1 MLNIFADLAGL
12 NATHPRRSRSNPP
25 GLFAPCVAG
34 VLALMLAACSA
45 PFAPE
50 PTATPLPPTQTAL
63 PTAVPTNTPV
73 PTATPFPI
81 KTIAFYP
88 SVPAVIRE
96 GLLPALKTFID
107 SNPIPNTQLQ
117 LTEFVTQNSPN
128 VLIEPVGLCCEIGGA
143 FHLEFMTHTYAV
155 AAPFP
160 TPTDA
165 ISFTNLF
172 KFWQGDAQ
180 ALPGFSTLFVDETTR
195 TEVTTLIGPP
205 GPTVQVVA
213 ASELVSATWGA
224 RPGALAI
231 LPFDQLEVRWKVLQ
245 VDYLGGKP
253 LNLFERETNNSEY
266 PLSVRVGAVG
276 DPQIVTALANAIPP
290 STNRDT
296 NKMAVVAMTGVTA
309 LVRGT
314 AVLMEQKGITYP
326 GQLIQGWLATAD
338 IAHISNEVSFWN
350 NCPAPTFN
358 DGVSMCSRPN
368 YIDLLK
374 YVGTDVIEL
383 TGNHLWDKSPWFLTS
398 TIQTYKELGWG
409 YFGGGLDITDS
420 LKPLTMTVNG
430 NKIAFVGCNWF
441 GADWATQTYP
451 GSAPCGANDPH
462 ALDLITPTIK
472 ALKEEGYL
480 VIGTLQ
486 YLELYDYVASYQQA
500 LDFAAL
506 RDAGAVVVNGSQG
519 HHVQGFDVSAQG
531 FIHYGTG
538 NLFFGDQEGVGTHQ
552 TFVDRHVFYAGKYL
566 GTDLRTAFIIDYS
579 QPKPMT
585 PEDRAALLKILFKA
599 SGY

>member
-12 NATHPRRSRSNPP
+12 NVRGVDGSRSNPR
-25 GLFAPCVAG
+25 GLFARCLAG
-34 VLALMLAACSA
+34 VLALTLAACST

-50 PTATPLPPTQTAL
+50 PTATPLPPTQTPL

-81 KTIAFYP
+81 KTIAIDP
-88 SVPAVIRE
+88 SVPTNIRKN
-96 GLLPALKTFID
+96 LLPTLKAFVG

-117 LTEFVTQNSPN
+117 LTEVMTTGFDI
-128 VLIEPVGLCCEIGGA
+128 LINTMGLCCGLSGA
-143 FHLEFMTHTYAV
+143 YKSVFITHTYAV

-160 TPTDA
+160 TTTDA
-165 ISFTNLF
+165 ISFTNLS

-195 TEVTTLIGPP
+195 AEATNLMGLP
-205 GPTVQVVA
+205 GSTVQVIA

-231 LPFDQLEVRWKVLQ
+231 LPFDQLEARWKVLQ
-245 VDYLGGKP
+245 VDPGSGTP
-253 LNLFERETNNSEY
+253 LNLFERETNILEY
-266 PLSVRVGAVG
+266 PLSFRVGAVG
-276 DPQIVTALANAIPP
+276 DQQIVTALANAIPP
-290 STNRDT
+290 STNRDP

-338 IAHISNEVSFWN
+338 IAHISNEVSFWG

-358 DGVSMCSRPN
+358 DGVSMCSSPK

-374 YVGTDVIEL
+374 FVGTDVIEL

-398 TIQTYKELGWG
+398 TIQTYKDLGWG

-420 LKPLTMTVNG
+420 LKPLTMAVNG

-441 GADWATQTYP
+441 GADWATETYP
-451 GSAPCGANDPH
+451 GSAPCGADNPH

-538 NLFFGDQEGVGTHQ
+538 NLFFGDQEGIGTHQ
-552 TFVDRHVFYAGKYL
+552 TFVDRHVFYDGKYL